1 MRADRLLSLLLLLQT
16 RGQMSARSL
25 AAELEVSERT
35 IYRDVEALAIAGVPI
50 YAETGVKGGY
60 ALLDSYRTSLTGM
73 NEPEVRALFMLSIP
87 EPLADLGVSQELRS
101 ALLKLTAALP
111 AQQRQDEAH
120 VRQRIHLDANW
131 WFQGGESILHLP
143 TIQQAVWQDRKVSIQ
158 YQMPY
163 GPPLGVTQVIE
174 PYGLVAKAGVWYVVY
189 GHNGHFD
196 HAQCRRFQAKRISK
210 ITQVDL
216 LNTPFTR
223 DPAFDLVEFWQTWCH
238 TYETQRA
245 KYPVTVRIAA
255 NFIEQL
261 PHYLG
266 ETALAALSTAETV
279 EADGWQTITLNFE
292 YLEEARTKL
301 LGLGGAVEVLA
312 PLPLRL
318 SLADFAAQI
327 TKRYEET

>member
-16 RGQMSARSL
+16 RGLMSARAL
-25 AAELEVSERT
+25 ATELEVSERT

-73 NEPEVRALFMLSIP
+73 NEPEVHALFMLSIP

-120 VRQRIHLDANW
+120 VRQRIHLDADW
-131 WFQGGESILHLP
+131 WFQGGESLLHLP
-143 TIQQAVWQDRKVSIQ
+143 TIQQAVWQDLKLSIQ
-158 YQMPY
+158 YQLQY
-163 GPPLGVTQVIE
+163 GPPLGVEQVIE

-189 GHNGHFD
+189 GHNG
-196 HAQCRRFQAKRISK
+196 RFHSKRISK
-210 ITQVDL
+210 ITKVDL
-216 LNTPFTR
+216 LETSFTR
-223 DPAFDLVEFWQTWCH
+223 DQTFDLVDFWQTWCH
-238 TYETQRA
+238 AVETQRA
-245 KYPVTVRIAA
+245 QYPVTVRVAA
-255 NFIEQL
+255 DFVEQL
-261 PHYLG
+261 PQYLG
-266 ETALAALSTAETV
+266 ETALAALSAVETIDV
-279 EADGWQTITLNFE
+279 DGWQTITLNFE

-327 TKRYEET
+327 TKIYEAA

>member
-1 MRADRLLSLLLLLQT
+1 
-16 RGQMSARSL
+16 MSASAL
-25 AAELEVSERT
+25 ATELEVSERT

-60 ALLDSYRTSLTGM
+60 ALLDSYRTTLTGM

-111 AQQRQDEAH
+111 AQQRQDEAR
-120 VRQRIHLDANW
+120 VRQRIHLDADW
-131 WFQGGESILHLP
+131 WFQGGESLLHLP
-143 TIQQAVWQDRKVSIQ
+143 TIQQAVWQDRKLSIQ
-158 YQMPY
+158 YQLQY
-163 GPPLGVTQVIE
+163 GPPLGVVQVIE

-189 GHNGHFD
+189 GHNG
-196 HAQCRRFQAKRISK
+196 RFHSKRISK
-210 ITQVDL
+210 IARVDL
-216 LNTPFTR
+216 LETSFTR
-223 DPAFDLVEFWQTWCH
+223 DPAFDLINFWQTWCH
-238 TYETQRA
+238 AYETQRA

-255 NFIEQL
+255 DFVEQL
-261 PHYLG
+261 PQYLG
-266 ETALAALSTAETV
+266 ETALAALSAVETIDV
-279 EADGWQTITLNFE
+279 DGWQTITLNFE

-301 LGLGGAVEVLA
+301 LGLGGAVEVVT

-327 TKRYEET
+327 TKIYEKA

>member
-1 MRADRLLSLLLLLQT
+1 
-16 RGQMSARSL
+16 
-25 AAELEVSERT
+25 
-35 IYRDVEALAIAGVPI
+35 VEALAIAGVPI

-111 AQQRQDEAH
+111 AQQRQDEAN
-120 VRQRIHLDANW
+120 VRQRIHLDADW
-131 WFQGGESILHLP
+131 WFQGGESLLHLP
-143 TIQQAVWQDRKVSIQ
+143 TMQQAVWQDRQVSIQ

-189 GHNGHFD
+189 GHNGHFS

-210 ITQVDL
+210 INKVEL
-216 LNTPFTR
+216 LDETFVR
-223 DPAFDLVEFWQTWCH
+223 DSTFDLVNFWQTWCH
-238 TYETQRA
+238 AIETQRPQ
-245 KYPVTVRIAA
+245 YPVTVRVAPDIV
-255 NFIEQL
+255 EQL

-266 ETALAALSTAETV
+266 ETALSARSAVETT

-301 LGLGGAVEVLA
+301 LALGGAVEVLA

-327 TKRYEET
+327 TKRYEEA